1 MSRLKR
7 KTASVIM
14 EISCKRVIWVKIIF
28 ILLLCIPLSP
38 ANIVKANNFYHT
50 DSEVFFGGQW
60 WVLESFATFCS
71 SKLKV
76 TVQEYASAA
85 TGGKRLE
92 LRHWSICFGCLPAA
106 NSDHSGVPRHEKL
119 SGSETLATPLHLLL
133 VFRIRL
139 NPGKVL
145 DARLCEPWGKVFEHS
160 SPQSWLTWIENTL
173 QCQSTW
179 FSTPCRPS
187 DSFLPNLSSKMLQKP
202 LKWFSGK
209 SSWKSPPDQSFLSR
223 ESWAPTCPPY
233 QYQYF
238 GWEWVLYIYHMT
250 IWWIKKICG

>member
-7 KTASVIM
+7 KTASVII
-14 EISCKRVIWVKIIF
+14 EISCKRVIWVLTKIIF

-92 LRHWSICFGCLPAA
+92 LRH
-106 NSDHSGVPRHEKL
+106 
-119 SGSETLATPLHLLL
+119 
-133 VFRIRL
+133 
-139 NPGKVL
+139 
-145 DARLCEPWGKVFEHS
+145 
-160 SPQSWLTWIENTL
+160 
-173 QCQSTW
+173 
-179 FSTPCRPS
+179 
-187 DSFLPNLSSKMLQKP
+187 
-202 LKWFSGK
+202 
-209 SSWKSPPDQSFLSR
+209 
-223 ESWAPTCPPY
+223 
-233 QYQYF
+233 
-238 GWEWVLYIYHMT
+238 
-250 IWWIKKICG
+250 